1 MIFFCLCYSNML
13 LYQSPFD
20 MLKTPV
26 SMLAFCYEK
35 LKLLAVYDLLKLTHF
50 YCSEYAAI
58 FRCLL
63 FPEYSA
69 CAVSC
74 IAWSCDFGT
83 SQLSANSTCS
93 CDLGH
98 ELMSFLL
105 TEMK

>member
-35 LKLLAVYDLLKLTHF
+35 LKLLAVYDLLKLTRF